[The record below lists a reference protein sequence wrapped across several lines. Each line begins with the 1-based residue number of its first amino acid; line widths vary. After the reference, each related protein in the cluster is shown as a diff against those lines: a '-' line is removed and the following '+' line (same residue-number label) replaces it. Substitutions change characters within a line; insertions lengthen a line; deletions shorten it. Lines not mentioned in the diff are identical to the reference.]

1 MPTYLAF
8 AIGLGATLVLASFL
22 TPRSWWRRP
31 NLRALAVLAGGTW
44 GAGSLLLWLT
54 QAPALAAAPPPAS
67 IATIAPASPQQGRS
81 FHVFEDL
88 NLREA
93 SGVDA
98 KRIAV
103 VPVGAVVTTTGL
115 RDGDWWQVS
124 ATVGGKPV
132 RGWASSLWLRRADEA
147 RR

>member
-8 AIGLGATLVLASFL
+8 AIGLGATLALASFL

-31 NLRALAVLAGGTW
+31 NLCALAVLAGGTW
-44 GAGSLLLWLT
+44 GAGSLLLWFA
-54 QAPALAAAPPPAS
+54 QAPALAATPPPAS
-67 IATIAPASPQQGRS
+67 IAAAPMPIQQGRS
-81 FHVFEDL
+81 FRVFEDL
-88 NLREA
+88 NLRAA

-103 VPVGAVVTTTGL
+103 VPTGAVVTTTGL
-115 RDGDWWQVS
+115 RDGDWWQVG

-132 RGWASSLWLRRADEA
+132 RGWASSLWLRRADEM

>member
-8 AIGLGATLVLASFL
+8 AIGLGATLALASFL

-54 QAPALAAAPPPAS
+54 QAPALAATPPAAS
-67 IATIAPASPQQGRS
+67 IAAAASAPVPPARS
-81 FHVFEDL
+81 FRVVEDL
-88 NLREA
+88 NLRAA

-98 KRIAV
+98 KRLAV
-103 VPVGAVVTTTGL
+103 VPTGALVTTTGL

-132 RGWASSLWLRRADEA
+132 RGWASSLWLRRADEV